1 MTLFMINMKYY
12 IKKLY
17 ESIFLINDDTMCSTY
32 VIIGNKEALV
42 IDAGI
47 ASNKEELLPLI
58 RNITSLPL
66 KVVITHA
73 HLDHI
78 GHLCEFEKYYIAK
91 EEFELIKDDNI
102 KNKAIILNDK
112 DIFNLGSIKIEAY
125 VTKGHTNGSTIFI
138 DKENKIAFTGDQFG
152 SGCGVWMQ
160 VNEAS
165 TLSTYSNEIDRF
177 VNYLSSISSLD
188 EWTIYGGH
196 YGQEETGRLGYN
208 PLNIEMIKN
217 LSKLCIKLINNEVSL
232 QESNAKQFNN
242 EKSYYACYKN
252 AEMIIRKSLIK

>member
-1 MTLFMINMKYY
+1 MTNMNYY
-12 IKKLY
+12 IKKFSDTL
-17 ESIFLINDDTMCSTY
+17 FLINDDTMCSTY
-32 VIIGNKEALV
+32 VLIGNKEALV
-42 IDAGI
+42 IDVGI
-47 ASNKEELLPLI
+47 ASNKEKLLPLI
-58 RNITSLPL
+58 RQITSLPF

-73 HLDHI
+73 HKDHI
-78 GHLCEFEKYYIAK
+78 GHLIEFDKFYIAK
-91 EEFELIKDDNI
+91 EEFKIIDDENI
-102 KNKAIILNDK
+102 KNKAIILKDK
-112 DIFNLGSIKIEAY
+112 DIFDLGNIKIEAY
-125 VTKGHTNGSTIFI
+125 IAQGHTKASTIFI

-165 TLSTYSNEIDRF
+165 TLSTYSKEIDRF
-177 VNYLSSISSLD
+177 IEYLASIFSLD
-188 EWTIYGGH
+188 KWTIYGGH

-208 PLNIEMIKN
+208 PLNIVMIKN